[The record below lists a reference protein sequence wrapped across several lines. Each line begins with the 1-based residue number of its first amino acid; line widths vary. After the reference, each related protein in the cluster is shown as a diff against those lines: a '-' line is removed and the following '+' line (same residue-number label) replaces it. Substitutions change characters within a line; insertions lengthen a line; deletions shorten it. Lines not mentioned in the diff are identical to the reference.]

1 MFGFVK
7 RNWRQIIATL
17 ILVGC
22 GLLLPALAR
31 ASVTPHA
38 GVLEY
43 NTPVCGTNY
52 VPVNLG
58 HGDYFNIY
66 NAQGGNTCVNVERK
80 HLSWYVSR
88 VTPIAQG
95 WQYPNIS
102 SGWHWG
108 RYTCNDGRSA
118 HPGHGSQCMR
128 YPVKQSEDGMPLTSV
143 QYFPHL
149 TNGNVSYDI
158 WFNQTNAHPNQDNG
172 SEIMIWLDDPGTSR
186 FIHHAFL
193 RRVRIS
199 GYTWDVCGWT
209 MHRPDGTSWNY
220 VAYVAPKPI
229 LKTHG
234 LWLNEF
240 FREAEHHGELSPD
253 WYLTAI
259 DFGSEM
265 NVGGQGFAVKSYS
278 LVGVR

>member
-1 MFGFVK
+1 MFKRWRSFV
-7 RNWRQIIATL
+7 AVAV
-17 ILVGC
+17 LVVSA
-22 GLLLPALAR
+22 LLLPTMA
-31 ASVTPHA
+31 HA
-38 GVLEY
+38 GSDAGVPKY
-43 NTPVCGTNY
+43 NTPVCGSDY

-58 HGDYFNIY
+58 HGDYFNVY
-66 NAQGGNTCVNVERK
+66 NAQSNASCVSVER
-80 HLSWYVSR
+80 HYLSWM
-88 VTPIAQG
+88 VTKEPMIGG
-95 WQYPNIS
+95 WEYPNIS

-128 YPVKQSEDGMPLTSV
+128 YPVQQRYDGYPLTSV
-143 QYFPHL
+143 QYWPHL
-149 TNGNVSYDI
+149 TNGNVAYDI

-172 SEIMIWLDDPGTSR
+172 SEIMIWLDDPGTSG

-209 MHRPDGTSWNY
+209 MHRADGTSWNY

-240 FREAEHHGELSPD
+240 FREAIAHGELSKD

-265 NVGGQGFAVKSYS
+265 NVGGQGFAVKTYS